1 MSARLGPLCY
11 SIQLLI
17 YTTQLIYLIQYQIF
31 RIKQHLCIPLHCASK
46 SLRFQLTIYVVYCS
60 GLTKVLLKFLTSG
73 LVGVVGGGCDAMC
86 GGGIKNRICTFHNNS
101 KNVQIIFCK
110 NHHKVREFYLLMF
123 SFYFYCGSHEYWFS
137 IFIK

>member
-60 GLTKVLLKFLTSG
+60 GLTKVLLKFLSSG
-73 LVGVVGGGCDAMC
+73 LVGVVVVVEAPCVVVGSKTEFAHFIIIPKMC
-86 GGGIKNRICTFHNNS
+86 KLTFIKTITKCGNFICSCFP
-101 KNVQIIFCK
+101 F
-110 NHHKVREFYLLMF
+110 
-123 SFYFYCGSHEYWFS
+123 
-137 IFIK
+137 IFIVVVTSIGFQYS